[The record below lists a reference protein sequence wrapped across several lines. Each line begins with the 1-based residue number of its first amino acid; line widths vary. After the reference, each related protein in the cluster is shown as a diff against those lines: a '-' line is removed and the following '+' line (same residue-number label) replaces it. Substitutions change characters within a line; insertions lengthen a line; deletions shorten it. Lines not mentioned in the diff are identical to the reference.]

1 MKSLRKMLLLL
12 LVLLLIPMMVACS
25 DDDDDD
31 DDEKESDEFEFTVER
46 GENSPKG
53 VVISVLEYSDSLEK
67 GMEDVT
73 STFYMFSNEKA
84 LKKMD
89 MDSDEDDDTSVTWK
103 VTKSAEY
110 DEDADVT
117 AGVKAYVRMQ
127 AGDSSA
133 VEHTALVEV
142 TISIT
147 TGDEKE
153 KVKTYYTLAKIGGTW
168 YLVSDNAIAKDSID
182 DAVEYWRDKAGR

>member
-1 MKSLRKMLLLL
+1 MKSFRKMLLLL
-12 LVLLLIPMMVACS
+12 LVLLLIPMMVACG

-31 DDEKESDEFEFTVER
+31 DDEKESDEIEFTVER

-53 VVISVLEYSDSLEK
+53 VVKSVLEYIDSLEK
-67 GMEDVT
+67 SMDDVT
-73 STFYMFSNEKA
+73 STFFMFSNEKA

-89 MDSDEDDDTSVTWK
+89 MDSDEDDDASFTWK

-117 AGVKAYVRMQ
+117 AGVKAYVRMK

-133 VEHTALVEV
+133 IEQTALVEV
-142 TISIT
+142 TQTIT
-147 TGDEKE
+147 MGDEKE

-168 YLVSDNAIAKDSID
+168 YLVSNNTITKDSID